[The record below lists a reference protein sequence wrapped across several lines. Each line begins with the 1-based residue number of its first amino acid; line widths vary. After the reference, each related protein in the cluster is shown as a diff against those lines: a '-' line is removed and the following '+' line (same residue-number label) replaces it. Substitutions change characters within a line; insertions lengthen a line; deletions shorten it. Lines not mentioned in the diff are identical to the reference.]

1 VARSR
6 SSQTRPRPAASGKAA
21 RAERLG
27 CTVPRVYTPPL
38 HPLEPRSPE
47 TEKWTLG
54 YDVIDFAADVLGIT
68 LVPWQA
74 WLLVH
79 MLELNEDGA
88 LRFRTVVVLVARQN
102 GKSTLAQILTIWLM
116 CVWGWPLVL
125 GTAQDLDV
133 AETLW
138 QEVVDIVQENEE
150 LAELVKK
157 VHKVNGKKALELTTG
172 RKYKVKAANRKA
184 GRGLSG
190 NLVLLDEIREHQNW
204 QAWGAITKTTLAR
217 AEALILALSNAGDIT
232 SVVLKHL
239 RLVAHRAIGD
249 PDGIWAAAQEDD
261 EGPTQ
266 FDLDGLD
273 LEDLTDDDE
282 DLDEEELDDVD
293 LEDLRADEST
303 IALFEWSAPPGCSK
317 RDRDAWAQANPSM
330 NRTDLSERNI
340 AAALSEPD
348 YVFRT
353 EILCQWPDG
362 TSSGPFVPGT
372 WGATRVDPVEQEDGS
387 KAFADADKIVG
398 PVVAAIDQSHDRS
411 MTYIAFAGYRADGR
425 PQAEVI
431 TGRYGTDWVAEWL
444 QSPARNGRIK
454 AVTGQSRAAPVS
466 TLMKQLADDRTFRLP
481 IVELAGA
488 DLTTAYAEPFDAVR
502 DCAVAHPKQPA
513 VDNAAETAVV
523 KYLSGG
529 TWVIDRKESPTDAAP
544 LIAWVEA
551 LWLLNAHVPDPPP
564 PPPVPEAVRA
574 EDLRFEPGGAGLTSD
589 LATAG
594 F

>member
-1 VARSR
+1 M
-6 SSQTRPRPAASGKAA
+6 
-21 RAERLG
+21 
-27 CTVPRVYTPPL
+27 
-38 HPLEPRSPE
+38 
-47 TEKWTLG
+47 
-54 YDVIDFAADVLGIT
+54 
-68 LVPWQA
+68 PWQA

-138 QEVVDIVQENEE
+138 QEVVDIVQENED
-150 LAELVKK
+150 LAELVDR
-157 VHKVNGKKALELTTG
+157 VVKVNGKKALELTTG
-172 RKYKVKAANRKA
+172 QKYKVKAANSKA

-190 NLVLLDEIREHQNW
+190 NLVLLDELRTHKNW
-204 QAWGAITKTTLAR
+204 NAWAAITKSTLAR
-217 AEALILALSNAGDIT
+217 AEALILALSNAGDLE

-239 RLVAHRAIGD
+239 RIVAHRAIGD
-249 PDGIWAAAQEDD
+249 PDGIWAESQGSD

-266 FDLDGLD
+266 FDI
-273 LEDLTDDDE
+273 E
-282 DLDEEELDDVD
+282 DLDLDALAQDEEGLEEIE
-293 LEDLRADEST
+293 LEDLRVDEST
-303 IALFEWSAPPGCSK
+303 IALFEWSAAPGCSK
-317 RDRDAWAQANPSM
+317 HDRDAWAQASPSM
-330 NRTDLSERNI
+330 NRTDLTERNI

-372 WGATRVDPVEQEDGS
+372 WGATRVDPVKKENGTLAFKDEDR
-387 KAFADADKIVG
+387 IVG
-398 PVVAAIDQSHDRS
+398 PVLAAIDQSHDRS
-411 MTYIAFAGYRADGR
+411 MTYISFAGYRKDGR

-444 QSPARNGRIK
+444 QSPKRNARIK
-454 AVTGQSRAAPVS
+454 AVTGQSRGAPVS

-488 DLTTAYAEPFDAVR
+488 DLTTAYAEAFDAVR
-502 DCAVAHPKQPA
+502 DCAVVHPKQPTL
-513 VDNAAETAVV
+513 DNAAETAVV

-529 TWVIDRKESPTDAAP
+529 TWVIDRKDSPTDAAP
-544 LIAWVEA
+544 LISWIEA
-551 LWLLNAHVPDPPP
+551 LWLLNKHVPDPPP
-564 PPPVPEAVRA
+564 PPPAPEAVRPT
-574 EDLRFEPGGAGLTSD
+574 DIPPGAYGADLTSD